1 MEAFIR
7 GLPKAELHIHIEGSL
22 EPEMMFGMAER
33 NGISLPFGSV
43 DEVRAAYE
51 FTDLQSFLDIYYQA
65 AEVLQTEQD
74 FYDLMWAYLERVHRE
89 SVTHAEVFFDPQTHT
104 GRGIPFGVVIGGL
117 SRASVDARATLGISS
132 FLIMCFLRHLPESD
146 AFQTLEQ
153 ASDFKDSIIAVG
165 LDSSEVGHPPEDFAS
180 VFAAARQQGFRAVA
194 HAGEEGP
201 AQFITDSLDLLLV
214 ERIDHGVNCEQDPQL
229 VERLVDEQ
237 VPLTMCPLSSVKL
250 RVFNSIGDHSLKRLL
265 DGGVKV
271 TVNSDDPAYFGGYLT
286 DNYLAVQPALGLD
299 RADVVQLAR
308 NSFEASFLDDD
319 RKARLIGELEGYAR
333 SEG

>member
-65 AEVLQTEQD
+65 AEVLQTEQN
-74 FYDLMWAYLERVHRE
+74 FYDLMWAYLERVHLE

-104 GRGIPFGVVIGGL
+104 QRGVPFSVVIGGL
-117 SRASVDARATLGISS
+117 RRASVDARATLGISS

-146 AFQTLEQ
+146 ALQTLEQ
-153 ASDFKDSIIAVG
+153 AGAFKDSIIAVG

-201 AQFITDSLDLLLV
+201 AQFITDSLDLLLA
-214 ERIDHGVNCEQDPQL
+214 ERIDHGVNCEQDPQ
-229 VERLVDEQ
+229 VVGRLVDEQ
-237 VPLTMCPLSSVKL
+237 VPLTMCPLSNVKL
-250 RVFNSIGDHSLKRLL
+250 RVFNSIGEHSLKRLL
-265 DGGVKV
+265 DSGVKV
-271 TVNSDDPAYFGGYLT
+271 TVNSDDPAYFGGYVT
-286 DNYLAVQPALGLD
+286 DNYLAAQSALGLD
-299 RADVVQLAR
+299 HAEIVRLAR
-308 NSFEASFLDDD
+308 NSFEASFLEND
-319 RKARLIGELEGYAR
+319 RKARLIGELEGYAL

>member
-1 MEAFIR
+1 M
-7 GLPKAELHIHIEGSL
+7 
-22 EPEMMFGMAER
+22 
-33 NGISLPFGSV
+33 
-43 DEVRAAYE
+43 
-51 FTDLQSFLDIYYQA
+51 
-65 AEVLQTEQD
+65 
-74 FYDLMWAYLERVHRE
+74 
-89 SVTHAEVFFDPQTHT
+89 
-104 GRGIPFGVVIGGL
+104 
-117 SRASVDARATLGISS
+117 DARATLGISS

-165 LDSSEVGHPPEDFAS
+165 LDSSEVGHPPEDFAG
-180 VFAAARQQGFRAVA
+180 VFAAAREQGFRSVA

-201 AQFITDSLDLLLV
+201 AQFITDSLDLLRA
-214 ERIDHGVNCEQDPQL
+214 ERIDHGVSCEQDPQL

-237 VPLTMCPLSSVKL
+237 VALTMCRLSGVKL
-250 RVFNSIGDHSLKRLL
+250 RVFNSIGEHSLKRLL

-271 TVNSDDPAYFGGYLT
+271 TVNSDDPAYFGGYVT
-286 DNYLAVQPALGLD
+286 DNYLAVQSALGLD